1 MSTTLKSLKNW
12 MTPLKYAHYCASLG
26 WNKKNCGVFVY
37 VSVLLTS
44 TVAVVVTVAL
54 TVDIMT

>member
-1 MSTTLKSLKNW
+1 MHHWDGIKN
-12 MTPLKYAHYCASLG
+12 YF
-26 WNKKNCGVFVY
+26 CGVFVVFFVSVS

-44 TVAVVVTVAL
+44 TVDVVVTVAL